1 MFSVAQ
7 PSGHIDHTW
16 SSSNTIRQ
24 SFDSQ
29 SPARDGM
36 QRYILKLL
44 RNSATN
50 HTLEPAL

>member
-16 SSSNTIRQ
+16 SSSSITRQ

-29 SPARDGM
+29 IPARDGM

-44 RNSATN
+44 RNSAMN
-50 HTLEPAL
+50 RTLEPAL